1 MAAKKKKPKPKPKR
15 KQKETSSPTKYSSVT
30 ELSLKL
36 QDLALSSSSVVT
48 TSTVEEAKQEK
59 EQKDSNKHDYLCLI
73 DSPARENC
81 NNAWSTM
88 DRFGVGSSSCSLYP
102 ETEII
107 DLISPCP
114 EARSRSVSR
123 SYQEQK
129 NHDHQLETV
138 IELSDSETDDE
149 EHCKKARELRIF
161 LENIRKDIIL

>member
-1 MAAKKKKPKPKPKR
+1 MAAKKKKPKPKR
-15 KQKETSSPTKYSSVT
+15 KQKETSSPTKYSSVA

-36 QDLALSSSSVVT
+36 QDLALSSSSIVT
-48 TSTVEEAKQEK
+48 ASTVEEAEQEK
-59 EQKDSNKHDYLCLI
+59 VQQKNSKKHDYLCLI

-81 NNAWSTM
+81 NNAWPTM
-88 DRFGVGSSSCSLYP
+88 DRFGVGSSTCSLYQ
-102 ETEII
+102 ETEVI

-129 NHDHQLETV
+129 SHDHQLETV